1 MKILILF
8 STMMGTTEE
17 VAKRIQ
23 KNLMT
28 SGNQVDLF
36 NVFDDSQAN
45 VSNYDVLILG
55 APTYDEGLEVNMKQY
70 IDEQNPNLSK
80 QKTAIFGL
88 GDKMYPK
95 YCTSVDILEKWVIK
109 NSGKLSIESLRID
122 GYPLTMEFIDV
133 WVKEISNFSIEN

>member
-23 KNLMT
+23 KSLME

-36 NVFDDSQAN
+36 NVFDNSQVN
-45 VSNYDVLILG
+45 VSHYDVLILG

-70 IDEQNPNLSK
+70 IDQQKPNLSK
-80 QKTAIFGL
+80 QKIAVFGL
-88 GDKMYPK
+88 GDRMYPH
-95 YCTSVDILEKWVIK
+95 YCTSADILEEWITE

-122 GYPLTMEFIDV
+122 GYPLTMEFVDV
-133 WVKEISNFSIEN
+133 WAKQMSNLSIED

>member
-1 MKILILF
+1 
-8 STMMGTTEE
+8 MMGTTEV
-17 VAKRIQ
+17 VAKSIQ
-23 KNLMT
+23 KSLAA
-28 SGNQVDLF
+28 SGNQIDLY
-36 NVFDDSQAN
+36 NVFDNPEIDFSE
-45 VSNYDVLILG
+45 YDVLILG
-55 APTYDEGLEVNMKQY
+55 APTYDEGLEINMKQY
-70 IDEQNPNLSK
+70 IDRQNPNLSK
-80 QKTAIFGL
+80 QKIAIFGL

>member
-1 MKILILF
+1 MKVLIF
-8 STMMGTTEE
+8 YSTMMGTTEV
-17 VAKRIQ
+17 VAKSIQ
-23 KNLMT
+23 KSLAA
-28 SGNQVDLF
+28 SGNQIDLY
-36 NVFDDSQAN
+36 NVFDNPEIDFSE
-45 VSNYDVLILG
+45 YDVLILG
-55 APTYDEGLEVNMKQY
+55 APTYDEGLEINMKQY
-70 IDEQNPNLSK
+70 IDRQNPNLSK
-80 QKTAIFGL
+80 QKIAIFGL